1 MADDAT
7 AADLDELV
15 ARWVQSIR
23 YSLASAD
30 PEVTVGLVRAHVMNT
45 TSDAI
50 LSAMVLAHEAL
61 SHE

>member
-1 MADDAT
+1 MPGDVPT
-7 AADLDELV
+7 AALDEIV
-15 ARWVQSIR
+15 ARWGQSIR
-23 YSLASAD
+23 YSLASVD
-30 PEVTVGLVRAHVMNT
+30 PEVSVGLVRAHVMST

>member
-1 MADDAT
+1 
-7 AADLDELV
+7 V
-15 ARWVQSIR
+15 ARWAQSVR

-61 SHE
+61 SRE